1 MMAGRK
7 RIPEVTMQG
16 VKIVLKNFSGV
27 AKQYNA
33 KGLRNFLVLLDEETA
48 QAMKADG
55 WNVKYLKPRE
65 EGEAPSPFLK
75 VNVNFENEPIP
86 KVVLVTSRGQTVLDE
101 ETVGMLDGAY
111 LTNVDL
117 SVTPYQFDENSLI
130 SAYLRK
136 GYFTMEEDELDLKY
150 GAVSDASAPG
160 VSMDTP
166 Y

>member
-33 KGLRNFLVLLDEETA
+33 KGMRNFLVLLDEETA

-86 KVVLVTSRGQTVLDE
+86 KVVLVTSRGQTVLDQD
-101 ETVGMLDGAY
+101 TVGMLDGAY

>member
-1 MMAGRK
+1 MAGRK

-33 KGLRNFLVLLDEETA
+33 KGMRNFLVLLDEETA

-86 KVVLVTSRGQTVLDE
+86 KVVLVTSRGQTVLDQDA
-101 ETVGMLDGAY
+101 VGMLDGAY